1 MSRIIKTLSILLLT
15 AFVSACATAPGQ
27 KFAGVGK
34 PVADKADIYLYRG
47 DALFA
52 VGQAFS
58 VEVNGAQAG
67 ELFNASYLKL
77 QLPPGEHTLT
87 VSPGPLTKSTSKTI
101 RVQGGQIG
109 FYEYS
114 FVNGPLAN
122 VFFLGA
128 EIEPREEGKALADL
142 KSLKAARM

>member
-1 MSRIIKTLSILLLT
+1 MNRIIKALSIACLAIVLT
-15 AFVSACATAPGQ
+15 ACATAPGQ
-27 KFAGVGK
+27 QFSGVSK
-34 PVADKADIYLYRG
+34 PATDKADIYLYRG

-101 RVQGGQIG
+101 RVQGGQVG

>member
-1 MSRIIKTLSILLLT
+1 MNRITQFLAVFLLAALLG
-15 AFVSACATAPGQ
+15 ACASAPGQ

-34 PVADKADIYLYRG
+34 PATDQADIYLYRG

-58 VEVNGAQAG
+58 VEVNGVQTG

-101 RVQGGQIG
+101 RVQGGQVG

-128 EIEPREEGKALADL
+128 EIEPREEGRALADL
-142 KSLKAARM
+142 KSLRAARM

>member
-1 MSRIIKTLSILLLT
+1 MNRITKALSMLCLT
-15 AFVSACATAPGQ
+15 IVLTACATAPGQ
-27 KFAGVGK
+27 QFSGISK
-34 PVADKADIYLYRG
+34 PATDKADIYLYRG

-58 VEVNGAQAG
+58 VEVNGVQTG

-87 VSPGPLTKSTSKTI
+87 INPGPLTKSTSKTI
-101 RVQGGQIG
+101 RVQGGQVG

-128 EIEPREEGKALADL
+128 EIEPREEGRALADL

>member
-1 MSRIIKTLSILLLT
+1 MSRIIKTLSILLLA

-34 PVADKADIYLYRG
+34 LATDKAEVYLYRG
-47 DALFA
+47 DAIFA

-58 VEVNGAQAG
+58 VKVNDVEAG
-67 ELFNASYLKL
+67 QLFNASYLKL
-77 QLPPGEHTLT
+77 QLQPGEHTIT
-87 VSPGPLTKSTSKTI
+87 VSPGPLTKSASKTI
-101 RVQGGQIG
+101 RMQGGQVG

-114 FVNGPLAN
+114 LVNGPLAN

-128 EIEPREEGKALADL
+128 EIESREEGRALADL